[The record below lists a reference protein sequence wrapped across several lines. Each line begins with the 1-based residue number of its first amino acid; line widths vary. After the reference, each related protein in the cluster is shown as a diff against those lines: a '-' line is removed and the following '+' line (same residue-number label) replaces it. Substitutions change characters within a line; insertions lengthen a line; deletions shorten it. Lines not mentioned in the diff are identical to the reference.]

1 MPPSMEA
8 EEHLGVLT
16 HQDEW
21 RPGAT
26 CDDCALALQR
36 RYQALRG
43 VVPAANIRRLQHER
57 ESGMS
62 SRDVEREVIESAR
75 RDGRELARPSD
86 FATQHW
92 KAH

>member
-1 MPPSMEA
+1 MIEP
-8 EEHLGVLT
+8 EEHLGVLA

-26 CDDCALALQR
+26 CDACAHALQD
-36 RYQALRG
+36 RYDRLRG

-57 ESGMS
+57 ETGTS

-75 RDGRELARPSD
+75 REGRELARPSD

-92 KAH
+92 KNH